1 MKRCAQEERLMPF
14 LLGDLPPAEAAAF
27 RRHLASCAACRR
39 AAHELAPVVASLR
52 AALSQEATA
61 DLRLDPARRARVLS
75 APPGPVIHHFAARR
89 LGGRVIR
96 WVARPRVWLSIA
108 ASLVVFVGVAL
119 LLAPSFMKRCC
130 ILTSLSSASDGEET
144 MCFDV
149 QQGASAVGSSGSHGG
164 KVAHGTITREASTK
178 YYGNATAVEA
188 PATLSVA
195 PCAPEPVTAAPTPT
209 MKPVSGPV
217 SEATRSPQGSTHAFY
232 RQGNGLEET
241 APAAADA
248 APAPETSIAASSG
261 AQAVEHWRRMERG
274 LPVLDAKEVNKDAT
288 LATAVHLGVAGGVLS
303 FKDSDGDG
311 QQDAYAY
318 QRQTVSSDFSTPP
331 APAKPDKPDVANRL
345 VKQQKEMLGDV
356 GGVIEWRDQVATASG
371 LASSAARLG
380 QDGAQDGKE
389 VAQPLAPDV
398 DGMTAG
404 AFGLGSGGSP
414 SGGNQKLTQL
424 APVRALGYEVAAV
437 ANADALST
445 RHDRESG
452 IAGDATMNARLPGD
466 GNNLAGVAMAKSL
479 EDASREVASIAWAL
493 KKSGS
498 GTIALNQPLEGLA
511 AASDALANREEMLG
525 RQPAQRAVTHAA
537 QRNGRA
543 AGDKVATAEVRKR
556 LGQSEHNLQLAA
568 AVADGK
574 LDSNGRD
581 LACAEEVLQDEQK
594 QMAEEQPQALQE
606 AAKQEVQEAA
616 QQLQEVIAP
625 IDVGDQVAG
634 QQTEAKAEKDD
645 LAEKMVET
653 KGTAE
658 LRRGVAVREKAKAMK
673 QAEDADKRRVLR
685 ERLPITFNP
694 FVDAAEN
701 RFSTFGIG
709 VDTASYTLLRQALQG
724 GSLPEPEQVRT
735 EEIVN
740 AFDYGDEA
748 PEQSTFRIVVE
759 GAPSP
764 FGAPGLTTLRIGIK
778 GRRLGR
784 EEQRPAMLT
793 FLVDTS
799 GSMSEPD
806 RIGRARTALR
816 LLLDRMGPND
826 RIQLITF
833 DDRARLVLPPTLA
846 RNKKAVLAAF
856 DALQCT
862 GSTNLEEGM
871 RQAYTQAARA
881 FVPGGENRVILIS
894 DGVANLGADNAQEI
908 VQQVSAFR
916 RQGVTCSIFGVG
928 NGTYNDAM
936 LADLANKGGGVYR
949 FLDTDEEV
957 RRVFVDDLAA
967 TLNAIARDVK
977 IQVEW
982 SPDAVRRYRQ
992 LGYESRALKAEQ
1004 FRDDRVEAGEV
1015 GSGQSVTALYQLER
1029 MAQAGQA
1036 PLGTVRV
1043 RYRRMDTGAIEEIS
1057 RPIAAADL
1065 APSLAAARPA
1075 FRLAVCAA
1083 TFAELLRGN
1092 PAAAGAKYEDVAR
1105 LLRPVCLEMSLDTRV
1120 RELLA
1125 LVDAAA
1131 AVRGGGAT
1139 AR

>member
-1 MKRCAQEERLMPF
+1 MKKCAQEERLMPF

-27 RRHLASCAACRR
+27 RHHLESCASCRA
-39 AAHELAPVVASLR
+39 AAHELTPVVASLR
-52 AALSQEATA
+52 TALSQDAA
-61 DLRLDPARRARVLS
+61 SDLRLDPARRARVLA
-75 APPGPVIHHFAARR
+75 APPAPVIHHFAARR
-89 LGGRVIR
+89 IGGRVIR

-144 MCFDV
+144 MCVDAE
-149 QQGASAVGSSGSHGG
+149 QSALSASGTRSFGG
-164 KVAHGTITREASTK
+164 KAAIQTAAPREGTTFYA
-178 YYGNATAVEA
+178 NAATAVEA
-188 PATLSVA
+188 PATPPVV
-195 PCAPEPVTAAPTPT
+195 PCAPEPATAAPTPT

-274 LPVLDAKEVNKDAT
+274 LPVLDAKEVNKDAM

-311 QQDAYAY
+311 NHDAYAY
-318 QRQTVSSDFSTPP
+318 QRQAGSSDFSTPP
-331 APAKPDKPDVANRL
+331 APAKPGVINRL
-345 VKQQKEMLGDV
+345 MKQQKEMLGDV
-356 GGVIEWRDQVATASG
+356 GGVIEWRDQVSTASG

-398 DGMTAG
+398 EGMTAG
-404 AFGLGSGGSP
+404 AFSLGSGGSP
-414 SGGNQKLTQL
+414 SGGNQKLAQL

-452 IAGDATMNARLPGD
+452 IAGDATLNARLPGD

-479 EDASREVASIAWAL
+479 EDDSREVASTAWAL

-511 AASDALANREEMLG
+511 AASDAPANREERLG
-525 RQPAQRAVTHAA
+525 RQPQQRALSHAA

-568 AVADGK
+568 AVAVDK
-574 LDSNGRD
+574 LESVGAD
-581 LACAEEVLQDEQK
+581 LACAQEVLQDEQK

-634 QQTEAKAEKDD
+634 QQTEAKAEKVD

-653 KGTAE
+653 KGTAA
-658 LRRGVAVREKAKAMK
+658 LRRAAAVREKAKAMK
-673 QAEDADKRRVLR
+673 QAAAADKPRIMHERVAVA
-685 ERLPITFNP
+685 FNP

-793 FLVDTS
+793 FLMDTS

-881 FVPGGENRVILIS
+881 FVPSGENRVILIS

-908 VQQVSAFR
+908 VQQVSAYR

-949 FLDTDEEV
+949 FLDTDDEV

-1015 GSGQSVTALYQLER
+1015 GSGQSVTAIYQLER

-1083 TFAELLRGN
+1083 TFAERLRGN

-1105 LLRPVCLEMSLDTRV
+1105 LLRPVCLEMPLDTRV